1 MFSTAREPRAAIP
14 LERTPI
20 AGGSSGGSLAGP
32 EGVTPDDSA
41 ISPRTLTSR
50 DLYQEVCRRL
60 KRKGYAWD

>member
-1 MFSTAREPRAAIP
+1 MFSTTREPRAAIP
-14 LERTPI
+14 SERPPI
-20 AGGSSGGSLAGP
+20 AGRSLAGP
-32 EGVTPDDSA
+32 ESAAPDDSA